1 MFFYDSFLQTSLN
14 DDVINQ
20 MINDEELE
28 KRSDISVNES
38 AHDTSSECDCDRFI
52 MKNQVKELT
61 DRVIKLESDLKQS
74 NEKSEETTAL
84 EQRVTKLEESTKQ
97 QFARMRMQ
105 IFDFEQRIEVIE
117 RTEHHLLQ
125 YVKDCDC

>member
-1 MFFYDSFLQTSLN
+1 
-14 DDVINQ
+14 
-20 MINDEELE
+20 
-28 KRSDISVNES
+28 
-38 AHDTSSECDCDRFI
+38 

-125 YVKDCDC
+125 YVFLNSILE